1 MNNIKFTLVVV
12 AALFLSVL
20 GFSQEITNS
29 KFGNGI
35 YNVIAADSSWSMKFG
50 ASFQTMFIGEWDI
63 DDKGSFTNGSSS
75 FLVRRARLKFDGF
88 AYSSKLQYKLQLG
101 LSNRDLSGGNQYTGN
116 TPRILYDAVLKWNFY
131 KNVVLWMGQTKLPGN
146 REQLVSSGSMQ
157 FVDRSMLN
165 SAFNIGR
172 DMGVQL
178 RHHFKI
184 GNTFLVRE
192 IMAFSQGEGSNI
204 TSGNLG
210 GYQYTYKVEFLPFGE
225 FSKKGDYSGGDLV
238 REKKVKLAIAGAYD
252 MNDNAV
258 KTKSNLGSYMVN
270 DVGLYETDIHTLFID
285 AMLKYKGFSF
295 MAEYAQREA
304 DNPEAINGNGTL
316 TGDVVNVGKGINLQM
331 GYLFKSY
338 WELSGRFTQI
348 DYKKEVTG
356 KDVTSQY
363 TLGVSKYLSEHKL
376 KVQSDVSYATSNN
389 FTTGGLMSRLQISI
403 HF

>member
-1 MNNIKFTLVVV
+1 MNNIKFILAVV

-331 GYLFKSY
+331 GYLFKSN
-338 WELSGRFTQI
+338 WELSGRVTQI

-389 FTTGGLMSRLQISI
+389 FTTGGLMSRLQISL